1 MKKIT
6 SSINH
11 QHDDSGNSNNC
22 TGLFWRCSVFICRR
36 VFAISTVLLLLLV
49 RCTSQLA
56 SMLHTHAY
64 PVGLTAC
71 SMYLATYL
79 RLLTRGGV
87 VVVVGR
93 IYWEESFLRVGR
105 IEDWRWCK
113 KASIKERQAG
123 RQAVCRSYITLNAQN
138 IIVQKS
144 RKFKHMAWQFTLRLI
159 QQTPECLHH
168 SSNITGIKEIDNARQ
183 FILNLV

>member
-1 MKKIT
+1 M
-6 SSINH
+6 
-11 QHDDSGNSNNC
+11 
-22 TGLFWRCSVFICRR
+22 FICRR

-105 IEDWRWCK
+105 IEDWRCK

-123 RQAVCRSYITLNAQN
+123 RQFVALTLNAQN
-138 IIVQKS
+138 IIVEKS
-144 RKFKHMAWQFTLRLI
+144 RKFKHMAI
-159 QQTPECLHH
+159 H
-168 SSNITGIKEIDNARQ
+168 SSPNSANARVSPPYVVQ
-183 FILNLV
+183 ISKE